1 MSHQTIVARL
11 GSGDNASPTLD
22 RLQTLSTEIN
32 FLKDNGKLEFGLDK
46 AIEGLGEYG
55 LTPSDTSVDL
65 ALLAATVTAADT
77 RISRRLNAQ
86 DFWTR
91 EIALH
96 IPVADPAL
104 WGAQA
109 ELLSKLLNFLTGD
122 RWSLH
127 FRERPE
133 VEGGLIKAST
143 KPRTLNPTSVCL
155 FSGGLDSFIGAID
168 LLSQGLTPLFVSHH
182 WDSVTAKYQKN
193 CSALLKARYIQA
205 FGHVR
210 AHVGF
215 KRTTFLQER
224 GEDTLRGRSFLFF
237 SLAALAADSVGE
249 RMVINVPEN
258 GLISL
263 NVPLDPLRVGALST
277 RTTHPF
283 YMARFNELLT
293 NLGINAVL
301 HNSYAFKTKG
311 EMAMECMDQEFIR
324 QHASNTMSCS
334 SPQSR
339 RYDTDPAERAPMHC
353 GRCVPC
359 LIRRASL
366 HAAFRLD
373 ETPYRIPDLNA
384 QTLDSRKAEGEHVR
398 AFQLSLAKLAA
409 NPGRAKFDVHKPGP
423 LSDHPSS
430 IADYVGVY
438 TRGMEEVG
446 SLLNGVVSRPKS

>member
-11 GSGDNASPTLD
+11 GSGDNAAPTLD
-22 RLQTLSTEIN
+22 RLHTLLTEIN

-55 LTPSDTSVDL
+55 LTPTDTSVDL

-96 IPVADPAL
+96 IPVADPVL
-104 WGAQA
+104 WGNQA

-133 VEGGLIKAST
+133 VEGGLIKGST
-143 KPRTLNPTSVCL
+143 KSRTLNPTSVCL

-182 WDSVTAKYQKN
+182 WDSVTAKYQRN
-193 CSALLKARYIQA
+193 CSALLKARYSQA

-215 KRTTFLQER
+215 KRTTFLQET

-249 RMVINVPEN
+249 RMIINVPEN

-283 YMARFNELLT
+283 Y
-293 NLGINAVL
+293 
-301 HNSYAFKTKG
+301 
-311 EMAMECMDQEFIR
+311 
-324 QHASNTMSCS
+324 
-334 SPQSR
+334 
-339 RYDTDPAERAPMHC
+339 
-353 GRCVPC
+353 
-359 LIRRASL
+359 
-366 HAAFRLD
+366 
-373 ETPYRIPDLNA
+373 
-384 QTLDSRKAEGEHVR
+384 
-398 AFQLSLAKLAA
+398 
-409 NPGRAKFDVHKPGP
+409 
-423 LSDHPSS
+423 
-430 IADYVGVY
+430 
-438 TRGMEEVG
+438 
-446 SLLNGVVSRPKS
+446 

>member
-11 GSGDNASPTLD
+11 GSSDNAAPTLD
-22 RLQTLSTEIN
+22 RLQTLLTEIN
-32 FLKDNGKLEFGLDK
+32 FLKDDGKLEFGLDK
-46 AIEGLGEYG
+46 AIKGLGEYG
-55 LTPSDTSVDL
+55 LTPTDTSVDL
-65 ALLAATVTAADT
+65 ALFAATVTAADT

-96 IPVADPAL
+96 VPVADPAL

-127 FRERPE
+127 FRERP
-133 VEGGLIKAST
+133 VLEGGLIREST

-182 WDSVTAKYQKN
+182 WDSVTAKYQRN
-193 CSALLKARYIQA
+193 CSALLKARYSQA

-215 KRTTFLQER
+215 KRRTFLQET

-301 HNSYAFKTKG
+301 NNPYAFKTKG
-311 EMAMECMDQEFIR
+311 EMALECRDQPFIR

-339 RYDTDPAERAPMHC
+339 RYDPDPAERAPKHC

-373 ETPYRIPDLNA
+373 ETPYRISNLNA

-398 AFQLSLAKLAA
+398 AFQLSLAKLAT

-423 LSDHPSS
+423 LSDHPGS

-446 SLLNGVVSRPKS
+446 SLLNGVISRPKS

>member
-11 GSGDNASPTLD
+11 GSGDTAAPTLD
-22 RLQTLSTEIN
+22 RLHTLLTEIN

-55 LTPSDTSVDL
+55 LTPTDTSVDL

-104 WGAQA
+104 WGNQA

-143 KPRTLNPTSVCL
+143 KPRSLNPTSVCL

-182 WDSVTAKYQKN
+182 WDSVTAKYQRN
-193 CSALLKARYIQA
+193 CSALLKARYSQA

-215 KRTTFLQER
+215 KRTTFLQET

-301 HNSYAFKTKG
+301 YNPYAFKTKG
-311 EMAMECMDQEFIR
+311 EMALECRDQQFIR

-339 RYDTDPAERAPMHC
+339 RYDPDPAERAPKHC

-398 AFQLSLAKLAA
+398 AFQLSLAKLAT

-423 LSDHPSS
+423 LSDHPGS

-438 TRGMEEVG
+438 TRGMEEIG

>member
-11 GSGDNASPTLD
+11 GSGDNAAPTLD
-22 RLQTLSTEIN
+22 RLQTLLTEIN

-55 LTPSDTSVDL
+55 LTPTDMSVDL

-96 IPVADPAL
+96 IPVADPVL
-104 WGAQA
+104 WGNQA

-133 VEGGLIKAST
+133 VEGGLIKGST

-182 WDSVTAKYQKN
+182 WDSVTAKYQRN
-193 CSALLKARYIQA
+193 CSALLKARYSQA

-215 KRTTFLQER
+215 KRTTFLQET

-249 RMVINVPEN
+249 RMIINVPEN

-311 EMAMECMDQEFIR
+311 EMALECRDQQFIR

-339 RYDTDPAERAPMHC
+339 RYDPDPAERAPKHC

-398 AFQLSLAKLAA
+398 AFQLSLAKLAT

-423 LSDHPSS
+423 LSDHPDS

>member
-11 GSGDNASPTLD
+11 GIGDNAAPTLS
-22 RLQTLSTEIN
+22 RVQTLLTEIN
-32 FLKDNGKLEFGLDK
+32 FLKDNGKLGFGLDK
-46 AIEGLGEYG
+46 AIKGLAEYG
-55 LTPSDTSVDL
+55 LTPTDTSLDL

-96 IPVADPAL
+96 VPVADPAL

-109 ELLSKLLNFLTGD
+109 ELLSTLLNFLTGD

-133 VEGGLIKAST
+133 LEGGLVKASP

-168 LLSQGLTPLFVSHH
+168 LLSQGLAPLFVSHH
-182 WDSVTAKYQKN
+182 WDSVTAKYQRN
-193 CSALLKARYIQA
+193 CSALLKVRFSQA

-215 KRTTFLQER
+215 KRNTFLQET

-249 RMVINVPEN
+249 MMVINVPEN

-293 NLGINAVL
+293 NLGINAAL
-301 HNSYAFKTKG
+301 NNPYAFMTKG
-311 EMAMECMDQEFIR
+311 EMALQCKDQQFIR
-324 QHASNTMSCS
+324 QHAASTMSCS

-339 RYDTDPAERAPMHC
+339 RYDPDPAERSPKHC

-366 HAAFRLD
+366 HAAFGLD
-373 ETPYRIPDLNA
+373 ETPYRIPDLHA
-384 QTLDSRKAEGEHVR
+384 QILDSRKAEGEHVR

-423 LSDHPSS
+423 LSDHPSR

-446 SLLNGVVSRPKS
+446 SLLSGVVSRPKS

>member
-11 GSGDNASPTLD
+11 GSGDNAAPTLD
-22 RLQTLSTEIN
+22 RLHTLLTEIN

-55 LTPSDTSVDL
+55 LTPTDTSVDL

-104 WGAQA
+104 WGNQA

-182 WDSVTAKYQKN
+182 WDSVTAKYQRN
-193 CSALLKARYIQA
+193 CSALLKARYSQA

-215 KRTTFLQER
+215 KRTTFLQET

-293 NLGINAVL
+293 NLGINTVL
-301 HNSYAFKTKG
+301 HNPYAFKTKG
-311 EMAMECMDQEFIR
+311 EMALECRDQQFIR

-339 RYDTDPAERAPMHC
+339 RYDPDPAERAPKHC

-398 AFQLSLAKLAA
+398 AFQLSLAKLAT

-423 LSDHPSS
+423 LSDHPGS

-438 TRGMEEVG
+438 TRGMEEIG